1 MEPDQLLLEGMSRDD
16 ADFRLRIRRTLIYY
30 ATVFIVLVSFAY
42 LYQAVLG
49 ALLISLLLVY
59 LLQPLIQGLVKRGMK
74 QIWADLLVVGGLFVG
89 LGVILASLVP
99 ALYRQSVVLSQLV
112 PKAFETISSEGSA
125 KLTEMLLRLHL
136 KPENLGSGL
145 MNPGSLSAQV
155 REYLSQGIAGV
166 IDAGSLVL
174 SGIVTLS
181 LIPILTIFVLLH
193 LSDLQKHIIAL
204 TPPSLVK
211 SQNRFLVQIDHTM
224 RAVIQGQLLVALSL
238 GLLYM
243 LGFSLIGIKASL
255 IIGLI
260 CGICRLIPYLDI
272 LAAVVLCS
280 LSIAT
285 NFDGWPQVV
294 GFLLVVFAVQ
304 ALDGIIIT
312 PKILGN
318 RVGLHPVLV
327 IASVISFGS
336 LFGLIGVLVAIP
348 LVALAKVVVLQ
359 FLPSYLRFI
368 RHVG

>member
-1 MEPDQLLLEGMSRDD
+1 MDPDERLMEGSFRDD
-16 ADFRLRIRRTLIYY
+16 ADFRLRMRRTLIYY
-30 ATVFIVLVSFAY
+30 SMVIVGLVFLAY

-59 LLQPLIQGLVKRGMK
+59 LLQPLIQNLVKRGMK
-74 QIWADLLVVGGLFVG
+74 QIWADVLVVGGLFIG
-89 LGVILASLVP
+89 LGVILASLLP
-99 ALYRQSVVLSQLV
+99 ALYRQGLVLSQLV
-112 PKAFETISSEGSA
+112 PKAMATISTEGSA
-125 KLTEMLLRLHL
+125 KLTELLLRVNL
-136 KPENLGSGL
+136 KPEALGSGL

-155 REYLSQGIAGV
+155 REYLSQGISGV

-193 LSDLQKHIIAL
+193 LSDLQKHITAL
-204 TPPSLVK
+204 TPPSLVN
-211 SQNRFLVQIDHTM
+211 SQKRFVAQIDHTM
-224 RAVIQGQLLVALSL
+224 RAVIQGQLLVSLTL

-280 LSIAT
+280 ISIAT
-285 NFDGWPQVV
+285 NFEGWPQVL
-294 GFLLVVFAVQ
+294 GFLLVVFGIQ
-304 ALDGIIIT
+304 ALDGVIIT

-348 LVALAKVVVLQ
+348 LVALAKVMISQ